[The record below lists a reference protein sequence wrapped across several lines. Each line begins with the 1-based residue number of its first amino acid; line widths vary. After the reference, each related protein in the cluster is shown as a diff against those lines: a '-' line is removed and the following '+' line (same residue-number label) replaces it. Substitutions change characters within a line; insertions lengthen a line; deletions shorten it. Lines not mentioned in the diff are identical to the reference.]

1 MMFDLKAID
10 TVLSQLEEEK
20 GLAREV
26 VIEAIEESLASAY
39 KKEFGKRGQLIRA
52 KFDISTGAVEY
63 SQIKIVV
70 DPAQVIELEEGESMP
85 DQDYVSEDE
94 RKMRFNPEQ
103 HLYLDN
109 ARMIKTGAEVGEEL
123 VFPLETHDEFSRVAA
138 QTAKQVIMQ
147 KIRTAEK
154 AYLSDQFG
162 SRIGEIVSGTVERV
176 ERGTIFVNLEKA
188 EGIIS
193 YHEQIK
199 SEHFKTGDR
208 IRAYLFDVDDS
219 GGRGI
224 FLKLSRTHP
233 DFLRKLFEQEVPE
246 ITAGTIEITRIA
258 REPGFRSKV
267 AVSATDE
274 DIDPIGAMV
283 GQNGSRISTIRSE
296 LSGERPDIIEWSDN
310 SEDFIEAALSPAE
323 INDINVNEE
332 ESTARVEVSEDQYSL
347 AIGRG
352 GQNVR
357 LAARLTGYKI
367 DIIQVDAEGNEITT
381 PEFEGDPAPVVDD
394 AVAPASETAEAQ
406 AEVDEATAAISED
419 SKQVVDHADE
429 VAVDSDAEKI
439 EELVEDEVEQEIA
452 VEGESND
459 TDNNTEESS
468 LEEAP
473 AFEEETA
480 VETKKSEEEVEKKE
494 SNS

>member
-1 MMFDLKAID
+1 MFDLKAID

-20 GLAREV
+20 GLARDV
-26 VIEAIEESLASAY
+26 VINAIEEALASAY

-52 KFDISTGAVEY
+52 KFDLSTGAVEY
-63 SQIKIVV
+63 SQVKIAV
-70 DPAQVIELEEGESMP
+70 DPNQVIELEEGESMP
-85 DQDYVSEDE
+85 DQEALPEEE
-94 RKMRFNPEQ
+94 RKIRFNPEQ
-103 HLYLDN
+103 HLYIDN
-109 ARMIKTGAEVGEEL
+109 ARMIKAGAEVGEEL

-154 AYLSDQFG
+154 AFLSDQFG
-162 SRIGEIVSGTVERV
+162 SRIGEIVSGSVERV
-176 ERGTIFVNLEKA
+176 ERGTIFVNLDKA

-199 SEHFKTGDR
+199 SERFKTGDR

-233 DFLRKLFEQEVPE
+233 EFMRKLFEQEVPE
-246 ITAGTIEITRIA
+246 ISAGTIEITRIA
-258 REPGFRSKV
+258 REPGFRSKI
-267 AVSATDE
+267 AVYATDP

-283 GQNGSRISTIRSE
+283 GQNGSRVSTITSE
-296 LSGERPDIIEWSDN
+296 LSGERIDIIEWS
-310 SEDFIEAALSPAE
+310 EDTEEFIEAALSPAHIGE
-323 INDINVNEE
+323 IVINEE

-381 PEFEGDPAPVVDD
+381 PEFEGDPAPVVDE
-394 AVAPASETAEAQ
+394 AVAPASEAAESQ
-406 AEVDEATAAISED
+406 TEMDEAAAAILENGDASAENT
-419 SKQVVDHADE
+419 E
-429 VAVDSDAEKI
+429 NVAVDSDVEKI
-439 EELVEDEVEQEIA
+439 EELVEEEVEQEIA
-452 VEGESND
+452 AEEESGD
-459 TDNNTEESS
+459 ASRGTEESS
-468 LEEAP
+468 QQQEEEA
-473 AFEEETA
+473 T
-480 VETKKSEEEVEKKE
+480 SEESK
-494 SNS
+494 N

>member
-1 MMFDLKAID
+1 MFDLKTMQ

-20 GLAREV
+20 GLSREV
-26 VIEAIEESLASAY
+26 VLQAIEEALASAY

-52 KFDISTGAVEY
+52 KFDIDTGAVEY

-70 DPAQVIELEEGESMP
+70 DPDKVIEIDEGEMMP
-85 DQDYVSEDE
+85 DQEHIAEED
-94 RKMRFNPEQ
+94 RKIRFNPEQ
-103 HLYLDN
+103 HLYPQN
-109 ARMIKTGAEVGEEL
+109 ARLIKTGAEVGEEL
-123 VFPLETHDEFSRVAA
+123 VFPLEAQNEFSRVAA

-154 AYLSDQFG
+154 AYLSEQFG

-176 ERGTIFVNLEKA
+176 ERGSIFVNLDKA

-199 SEHFKTGDR
+199 SERFKTGDR

-233 DFLRKLFEQEVPE
+233 EFLRKLFEQEVPE
-246 ITAGTIEITRIA
+246 LSAGTIEITRIA

-267 AVSATDE
+267 AVRATDE

-283 GQNGSRISTIRSE
+283 GQNGSRVSTVTSE
-296 LSGERPDIIEWSDN
+296 LSGERIDIIEWSDN
-310 SEDFIEAALSPAE
+310 TEDFIESALSPAR
-323 INDINVNEE
+323 ISDISVNEE
-332 ESTARVEVSEDQYSL
+332 ESTARVDVIEDQYSL

-367 DIIQVDAEGNEITT
+367 DIIQVDAEGNEIIT
-381 PEFEGDPAPVVDD
+381 PEFEGDPAPIISSNDIAPQADTEAEQEQTDGLVVDLED
-394 AVAPASETAEAQ
+394 IPEEEKADKLTSVEVAPEESDQKDTSE
-406 AEVDEATAAISED
+406 EVDEEHTDAPKEVSDED
-419 SKQVVDHADE
+419 KD
-429 VAVDSDAEKI
+429 
-439 EELVEDEVEQEIA
+439 
-452 VEGESND
+452 
-459 TDNNTEESS
+459 
-468 LEEAP
+468 
-473 AFEEETA
+473 
-480 VETKKSEEEVEKKE
+480 KS
-494 SNS
+494 